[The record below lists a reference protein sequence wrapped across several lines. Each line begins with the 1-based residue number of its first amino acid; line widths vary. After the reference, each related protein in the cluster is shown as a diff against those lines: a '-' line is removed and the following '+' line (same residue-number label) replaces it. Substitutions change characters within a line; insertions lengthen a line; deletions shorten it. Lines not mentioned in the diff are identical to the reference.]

1 MEVEPDGPNPIKLT
15 AYKSNFQ
22 LLMLGRESV
31 IHNRPAATRRDRA
44 SSWGRRRAEPHEFGH
59 APLGL
64 RRLFG
69 PNRACGNV
77 PIRASAVILAAC
89 HPVINQ
95 QKRLT
100 QWRTSSRR
108 RSVS

>member
-1 MEVEPDGPNPIKLT
+1 MEVEPVRPNPIKLT

-31 IHNRPAATRRDRA
+31 IHNRPAATRRTGRA
-44 SSWGRRRAEPHEFGH
+44 RGGGGAQSPTSSAMPRSDCGVFLARIGRVWH
-59 APLGL
+59 ADSRIGCL
-64 RRLFG
+64 
-69 PNRACGNV
+69 
-77 PIRASAVILAAC
+77 ILAAC

>member
-44 SSWGRRRAEPHEFGH
+44 STW
-59 APLGL
+59 
-64 RRLFG
+64 
-69 PNRACGNV
+69 
-77 PIRASAVILAAC
+77 AAA
-89 HPVINQ
+89 
-95 QKRLT
+95 R
-100 QWRTSSRR
+100 
-108 RSVS
+108 